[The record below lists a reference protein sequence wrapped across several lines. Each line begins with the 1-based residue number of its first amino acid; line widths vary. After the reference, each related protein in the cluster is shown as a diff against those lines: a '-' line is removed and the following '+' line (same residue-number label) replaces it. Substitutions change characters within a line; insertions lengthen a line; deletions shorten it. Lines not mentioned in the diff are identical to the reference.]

1 MTTRPGRV
9 GAGPLFVV
17 EHGFRRLPVPD
28 FWHPVIGSPGFALV
42 GLLVPRALGVGYE
55 AIEDVIDGRLAV
67 GAVAALLL
75 AKLVAPWFALG
86 SGTSGGTL
94 APILLISGNDPLVDA
109 LTHLADEAAGP

>member
-1 MTTRPGRV
+1 MTTRPERV
-9 GAGPLFVV
+9 GAGPLFVM

-42 GLLVPRALGVGYE
+42 GLLVPRALGVGYD

-75 AKLVAPWFALG
+75 ASWWPGGSPSAP
-86 SGTSGGTL
+86 
-94 APILLISGNDPLVDA
+94 APR
-109 LTHLADEAAGP
+109 AARSPPSC